1 MRITEPWEPMTL
13 SPGLRFSFLGP
24 LLDRKVEPM
33 DPNSTAVPNSGTD
46 SKRNCEDFDLYFL
59 HVSLLPAVL
68 IILLLSLV
76 ERRKRVFA
84 LERRFMPPCLSGRFG
99 VVVPVDFLSTLENR
113 WSYAFAFG
121 AVAQHMVNLIINID
135 SDPLLVKL
143 PPSLKVFMYMV
154 AAVKVGVACMPLF
167 ACFSTPH
174 NLLGGVLGLL
184 YSLYWFSLEVYELYW
199 CGDSNVSKGG
209 LRDYLLVDEWLL
221 DVPHLLC
228 FGFLVCRFGFLI
240 VEDILIRLKKHS
252 KQEEVKKEQY
262 KYVQR
267 LLQRPADRSVE
278 KSWFQKNVYEW
289 DPYFKF
295 PSRIIST
302 VVLCF
307 FCLYLVVLIEQV
319 IAWFAIRMLNYLGKE
334 FLTAFLNLHVHFNY
348 FKYTWYVSSA
358 CASFSAVVHI
368 GSVLVYYRRHIK
380 SMWAGEKI
388 YLPRNYKPCPTV
400 SLGGVLKYP
409 GYQIAFTVWGYLLV
423 HLAMFVCGLVFV
435 YTVISPIRTHN
446 FQHWLNNLIIVL
458 ANFFVLLAV
467 MGLQRVFLHMFFLQ
481 DKNSPTDED
490 KPLALNN
497 RKVFHNVNY
506 FLFFFNMILGLM
518 SCVMRLMK
526 SVAVGLV
533 LLPRIERAIMPQGFE
548 KLDKSYCTWLGMILT
563 DHHHSNPVLVC
574 FCHLLLEHTAQRVG
588 VYERLHQELE
598 PPAKERARARWLLMY
613 TLVRNPKLILLRK
626 QAEQNKADTEF
637 AFAWAVSHTS

>member
-1 MRITEPWEPMTL
+1 MDEDRRAELMAPDSTN
-13 SPGLRFSFLGP
+13 FSSS
-24 LLDRKVEPM
+24 M
-33 DPNSTAVPNSGTD
+33 TD
-46 SKRNCEDFDLYFL
+46 SGSHCKDFDQYFL
-59 HVSLLPAVL
+59 HVSLLPAVF

-76 ERRKRVFA
+76 ERRKKIFA
-84 LERRFMPPCLSGRFG
+84 FERRFMPPCLSGRFG

-121 AVAQHMVNLIINID
+121 AVAHHMVNLIID
-135 SDPLLVKL
+135 GSSPLPFTL
-143 PPSLKVFMYMV
+143 PPPLKIFMYMV
-154 AAVKVGVACMPLF
+154 AAVKVGVACIPLF

-174 NLLGGVLGLL
+174 HLLGGVLGLL
-184 YSLYWFSLEVYELYW
+184 YSLYWFSLEVYELRW
-199 CGDSNVSKGG
+199 CSDSSVSKGS
-209 LRDYLLVDEWLL
+209 LRDYLLAKEWLL
-221 DVPHLLC
+221 DVPHLAC

-240 VEDILIRLKKHS
+240 VEDILIRLKKRI
-252 KQEEVKKEQY
+252 KQEEVNKAQY

-289 DPYFKF
+289 DPYFQF
-295 PSRIIST
+295 PTRIIST

-307 FCLYLVVLIEQV
+307 FCLYLVMLIEQV
-319 IAWFAIRMLNYLGKE
+319 ASSFTIDLLHEVQDF
-334 FLTAFLNLHVHFNY
+334 TFLNQTLSKHLNY

-358 CASFSAVVHI
+358 CASFSSVVHI
-368 GSVLVYYRRHIK
+368 SSVLVYYRRHIK

-388 YLPRNYKPCPTV
+388 YLPRNYKPSPTV
-400 SLGGVLKYP
+400 SLGGSLKYP

-423 HLAMFVCGLVFV
+423 HFAMFVGGLVFV
-435 YTVISPIRTHN
+435 YTVISPIELFG
-446 FQHWLNNLIIVL
+446 FQRWLNDLFIVL
-458 ANFFVLLAV
+458 ANFLVVLAV
-467 MGLQRVFLHMFFLQ
+467 MALQRMFLHMFFLQ

-497 RKVFHNVNY
+497 RKAFHNVNY
-506 FLFFFNMILGLM
+506 FLFFFNTILGLM
-518 SCVMRLMK
+518 SCVMRLLK
-526 SVAVGLV
+526 SAGVGLM

-548 KLDKSYCTWLGMILT
+548 NFDKSYCTWLGMIIT

-574 FCHLLLEHTAQRVG
+574 FCHLLIKHTPWRVG
-588 VYERLHQELE
+588 VYESLHQESE
-598 PPAKERARARWLLMY
+598 FPAKERARARWLLMY

-626 QAEQNKADTEF
+626 QAKQNRKDTEF